1 MGLSPTGRKNLIN
14 LMHHS
19 QAYLYHAGNTLGFN
33 GRVTMR
39 IFQALA
45 AALLIASASSCFA
58 SSPKASFPDDTAQL
72 VSKFSV
78 VKKTEVPGA
87 TLKAGDYS
95 IRVVDHLSDRV
106 VLQIEGRDG
115 KALTTFLGLPSAS
128 LQNGVSK
135 GPVAWNAG
143 PKGED
148 ALRGFAFPGGVAVE
162 FVYPKAEAVSIAKVN
177 SGKVTA
183 IDPASQGI
191 PAGTKLSKDDMQ
203 MLNLWLLSTTTVGS
217 ANDSQPAIQA
227 ERYQQPT
234 QSAQQIQQASTDTA
248 PAPNPSHARVS
259 RVRVAR
265 QPSEANQE
273 LASVKRPAPLSALP
287 HTASSLPLIFLAG
300 ILALLLAV
308 TLRLVLPTV
317 HES

>member
-1 MGLSPTGRKNLIN
+1 
-14 LMHHS
+14 
-19 QAYLYHAGNTLGFN
+19 
-33 GRVTMR
+33 MR
-39 IFQALA
+39 IFQALSV
-45 AALLIASASSCFA
+45 ALLIAGTSSCFA
-58 SSPKASFPDDTAQL
+58 SSPSYSFPDDTAQL
-72 VSKFSV
+72 VSSFSV

-87 TLKAGDYS
+87 TLKAGAYS

-115 KALTTFLGLPSAS
+115 KALTTFLGLPSAA

-162 FVYPKAEAVSIAKVN
+162 FVYPKDEAVSIAKVN
-177 SGKVTA
+177 AGKVTA

-217 ANDSQPAIQA
+217 TNDSQPAIQA
-227 ERYQQPT
+227 ERYQQPA
-234 QSAQQIQQASTDTA
+234 QSAQQVQRASTE
-248 PAPNPSHARVS
+248 PATTPYPSQPRVS
-259 RVRVAR
+259 RARVVRRPVA
-265 QPSEANQE
+265 ANQE
-273 LASVKRPAPLSALP
+273 VASVKRPPVLSALP
-287 HTASSLPLIFLAG
+287 HTASDLPAILLAG
-300 ILALLLAV
+300 ILALLLAA
-308 TLRLVLPTV
+308 TLRIVRSAS
-317 HES
+317 HEN